1 MSCKFANR
9 NLKANIATAIA
20 WGKPCHESIGYTEDE
35 FIELLNL
42 ALDRIKYLES
52 VLEENNLQYT
62 MTDW

>member
-1 MSCKFANR
+1 MLTELILDK
-9 NLKANIATAIA
+9 LGVLYLQLLLG
-20 WGKPCHESIGYTEDE
+20 GKPCHESIGYTEDE

-52 VLEENNLQYT
+52 VLEENNVQYT